1 MVYSFF
7 CFIFS
12 CHSYCTRI
20 VKMAIFQAY
29 KYLEDNAVEMMFAL
43 NLYRP
48 RKLYIEVRYPVN
60 DSYMTVLGNPQYPVY
75 DLIVLQ
81 VSGNSTPIHFPHV
94 KDVKMTDNARE
105 FCSQFSFYLV
115 RFS

>member
-1 MVYSFF
+1 
-7 CFIFS
+7 
-12 CHSYCTRI
+12 
-20 VKMAIFQAY
+20 MAIIQAY

-48 RKLYIEVRYPVN
+48 QKPYMEVRYPVN

-81 VSGNSTPIHFPHV
+81 VSGNSTPIRFPHV
-94 KDVKMTDNARE
+94 KEVKMTDNAD
-105 FCSQFSFYLV
+105 SFAPSSRSIWFDSLK
-115 RFS
+115 RT